1 MIFTSVRSREPVNDA
16 RSRDR
21 SKWVRLDPLL
31 GLSTLAIGAFGC
43 LMVYTAT
50 RFQFAAAHISPTYD
64 LKKQAIFMVIGVA
77 VMIAVAAVDYRHYA
91 SLAAGFYGLSV
102 LLLIAV
108 YLVGHKSRGAQAWFQ
123 VAGYQFE
130 PSEFAK
136 VALILALAAF
146 CAAAK
151 GRLGGRAL
159 VAVLVLAA
167 IPFVLIYKQPDLG
180 TALVLA
186 FVLVSVLVIGGA
198 STRHLGAL
206 AGIGLVIAVAVVH
219 FGVLKSYQEA
229 RLTSFLNATSHPSAA
244 VLATPAGAN
253 EYNVAEAKIAVSNG
267 GLTGQGIGKGVQTN
281 LAYVP
286 EQQTDFIFSAVGEQV
301 GFVGSV
307 LVLGLFAL
315 LLWRIWR
322 TAYLAKDLFGTLV
335 CVGVFAMIAFQVF
348 ENVGMAMGIMPVAGI
363 PLPLMSYGGSSVVMT
378 FAAIGLVMSV
388 RMNGLR

>member
-1 MIFTSVRSREPVNDA
+1 MNEV

-21 SKWVRLDPLL
+21 SRWLRFDPILVVAAV
-31 GLSTLAIGAFGC
+31 AIGAFGC

-50 RFQFAAAHISPTYD
+50 RYQFAAAHISPTYD
-64 LKKQAIFMVIGVA
+64 LKKQAIFMVLGVA
-77 VMIAVAAVDYRHYA
+77 VMLAVAAVDYHHYGA
-91 SLAAGFYGLSV
+91 LAGVFYGLSV
-102 LLLIAV
+102 LMLIAV
-108 YLVGHKSRGAQAWFQ
+108 YVVGHKSRGAQAWFQ

-151 GRLGGRAL
+151 GRLSGRAL
-159 VAVLVLAA
+159 VVVLVLAA

-186 FVLVSVLVIGGA
+186 FVLVAVLVLGGA
-198 STRHLGAL
+198 SPRHLGGLAAL
-206 AGIGLVIAVAVVH
+206 GVLLAVAVVH

-244 VLATPAGAN
+244 LLATPAGAN

-267 GLTGQGIGKGVQTN
+267 GLTGMGIGKGVQTN

-307 LVLGLFAL
+307 LLLALFAVV
-315 LLWRIWR
+315 LWRTWL
-322 TAYLAKDLFGTLV
+322 TAFHAKDLFGTLV

-348 ENVGMAMGIMPVAGI
+348 ENVGMAIGIMPVAGI

-388 RMNGLR
+388 RLNSTR

>member
-1 MIFTSVRSREPVNDA
+1 MNDA

-21 SKWVRLDPLL
+21 SRWQRFDVILVAAAV
-31 GLSTLAIGAFGC
+31 AIGSFGC

-50 RFQFAAAHISPTYD
+50 RYQFAAAHISPTYD
-64 LKKQAIFMVIGVA
+64 LKKQAIFMVLGLV
-77 VMIAVAAVDYRHYA
+77 VMIGVAAVDYHHYGA
-91 SLAAGFYGLSV
+91 LSGVLYGVSV
-102 LLLIAV
+102 LMLIAV

-123 VAGYQFE
+123 LAGYQFE

-151 GRLGGRAL
+151 GRLTGRAL
-159 VAVLVLAA
+159 VVVLVLSA

-186 FVLVSVLVIGGA
+186 FVLIAVLVLGGA
-198 STRHLGAL
+198 SPRHLGAL
-206 AGIGLVIAVAVVH
+206 AALGLVLAVAVVH

-229 RLTSFLNATSHPSAA
+229 RLTSFLNATNRPSAA
-244 VLATPAGAN
+244 LLATPAGAN
-253 EYNVAEAKIAVSNG
+253 EYNVAESKIAVSNG
-267 GLTGQGIGKGVQTN
+267 GLTGQGIGKGAQTN

-301 GFVGSV
+301 GFVGS
-307 LVLGLFAL
+307 AL
-315 LLWRIWR
+315 LLVLFAVVLWRTWR
-322 TAYLAKDLFGTLV
+322 TAFLAKDLFGTLV
-335 CVGVFAMIAFQVF
+335 CIGVFAMITFQVF
-348 ENVGMAMGIMPVAGI
+348 ENVGMAIGIMPVAGI

-378 FAAIGLVMSV
+378 FVAIGLVLSV
-388 RMNGLR
+388 RLNTAR